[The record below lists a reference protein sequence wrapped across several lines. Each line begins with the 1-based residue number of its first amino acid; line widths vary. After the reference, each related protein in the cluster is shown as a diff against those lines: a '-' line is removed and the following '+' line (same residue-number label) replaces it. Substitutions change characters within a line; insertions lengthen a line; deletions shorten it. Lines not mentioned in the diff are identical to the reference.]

1 MHQNGVLRVAHWTFQ
16 FYLSDEQAF
25 LPGPISGKSARNPIN
40 TLIFMELESMPIY
53 EYECQKCGT
62 AFELMQSISA
72 RPPKSCI
79 DDKCKGKPRRLVSR
93 GGFILKGT
101 GWYATDYPTESRKKG
116 WEQESGKSKEAPAGG
131 AESASAPDASKA
143 APSAPAPKE
152 ASPLAKAQNKNPY
165 TGGSK
170 KSRKATKSSQ

>member
-1 MHQNGVLRVAHWTFQ
+1 
-16 FYLSDEQAF
+16 
-25 LPGPISGKSARNPIN
+25 
-40 TLIFMELESMPIY
+40 MPIY
-53 EYECQKCGT
+53 EYECQKCGA

-79 DDKCKGKPRRLVSR
+79 DKKCKGKPRRLVSR

-116 WEQESGKSKEAPAGG
+116 WEQENGKPKETPAAGGESPSTPQASESSEAPV
-131 AESASAPDASKA
+131 SK
-143 APSAPAPKE
+143 KE
-152 ASPLAKAQNKNPY
+152 SPLTKAQNKNPY

-170 KSRKATKSSQ
+170 KSKKAAKSAS

>member
-1 MHQNGVLRVAHWTFQ
+1 
-16 FYLSDEQAF
+16 
-25 LPGPISGKSARNPIN
+25 
-40 TLIFMELESMPIY
+40 MPIY

-79 DDKCKGKPRRLVSR
+79 DNKCQGKPRRLVSR

-116 WEQESGKSKEAPAGG
+116 WEQESGKSKEASAEG
-131 AESASAPDASKA
+131 AKSPSAPDASEA
-143 APSAPAPKE
+143 SQIPSESAPKKE
-152 ASPLAKAQNKNPY
+152 SILSKAQRKNPY

-170 KSRKATKSSQ
+170 KSNKATKSSK

>member
-1 MHQNGVLRVAHWTFQ
+1 MLCGLKSR
-16 FYLSDEQAF
+16 
-25 LPGPISGKSARNPIN
+25 KSAGNPIN
-40 TLIFMELESMPIY
+40 TLNFMELESMPIY
-53 EYECQKCGT
+53 EYECQKCGA

-79 DDKCKGKPRRLVSR
+79 DDKCKGKPRRLVSS

-116 WEQESGKSKEAPAGG
+116 WEQESGKSKEKPAEG
-131 AESASAPDASKA
+131 SKSPSAPQASQDSQ

-170 KSRKATKSSQ
+170 KSRKTTKSSQ

>member
-1 MHQNGVLRVAHWTFQ
+1 
-16 FYLSDEQAF
+16 
-25 LPGPISGKSARNPIN
+25 
-40 TLIFMELESMPIY
+40 MPIY
-53 EYECQKCGT
+53 EYECQKCGA

-79 DDKCKGKPRRLVSR
+79 DDKCKGKPRRLVSK

-116 WEQESGKSKEAPAGG
+116 WEQESGKPKEAPAGG
-131 AESASAPDASKA
+131 SESPSTTDASQA
-143 APSAPAPKE
+143 PQAPSAPASKE

-170 KSRKATKSSQ
+170 KSKKATKSSK

>member
-1 MHQNGVLRVAHWTFQ
+1 
-16 FYLSDEQAF
+16 
-25 LPGPISGKSARNPIN
+25 
-40 TLIFMELESMPIY
+40 MPIY

-72 RPPKSCI
+72 RSPKSCI

-116 WEQESGKSKEAPAGG
+116 WEQESGKSKEAPA
-131 AESASAPDASKA
+131 ESAKSPSAPDAAKA
-143 APSAPAPKE
+143 APSAPASKE
-152 ASPLAKAQNKNPY
+152 ESPLAKAQNKNPY

-170 KSRKATKSSQ
+170 KSKKATKSSK

>member
-1 MHQNGVLRVAHWTFQ
+1 
-16 FYLSDEQAF
+16 
-25 LPGPISGKSARNPIN
+25 
-40 TLIFMELESMPIY
+40 MPIY
-53 EYECQKCGT
+53 EYECQKCGA

-79 DDKCKGKPRRLVSR
+79 DEKCKGKPRRLVSR

-116 WEQESGKSKEAPAGG
+116 WEQESGKTKEAPAEGG
-131 AESASAPDASKA
+131 KSATTAEAAETPQIPSEPSSKKESILSKA
-143 APSAPAPKE
+143 
-152 ASPLAKAQNKNPY
+152 QRKNPY

-170 KSRKATKSSQ
+170 KSNKAAKASQ

>member
-1 MHQNGVLRVAHWTFQ
+1 
-16 FYLSDEQAF
+16 
-25 LPGPISGKSARNPIN
+25 
-40 TLIFMELESMPIY
+40 MPIY

-72 RPPKSCI
+72 RTPKSCI
-79 DDKCKGKPRRLVSR
+79 DEKCQGKPRRLISR

-116 WEQESGKSKEAPAGG
+116 WEQENGKPKEAPAEKSGSPAT
-131 AESASAPDASKA
+131 AETSQAAQASEAAQIPSEPASK
-143 APSAPAPKE
+143 KE
-152 ASPLAKAQNKNPY
+152 SILSKAQRKNPY

-170 KSRKATKSSQ
+170 KSKKAAKTSQ

>member
-1 MHQNGVLRVAHWTFQ
+1 
-16 FYLSDEQAF
+16 
-25 LPGPISGKSARNPIN
+25 
-40 TLIFMELESMPIY
+40 MPIY

-72 RPPKSCI
+72 KPPKSCI
-79 DDKCKGKPRRLVSR
+79 DEKCQGKPRRLVSR

-116 WEQESGKSKEAPAGG
+116 WEQESGKSKEAPAEG
-131 AESASAPDASKA
+131 AKPASAADAPEGPQIASEPSTKKESALSKA
-143 APSAPAPKE
+143 
-152 ASPLAKAQNKNPY
+152 QRKNPY

-170 KSRKATKSSQ
+170 KSKKATKSSK